1 MKISLPFPLYFGILL
16 AWGLLITP
24 TGQATSLHLTPKS
37 QLNVPVSKNAPSA
50 LSSHQP
56 AYPPLNPSSVQ
67 PMSTRQIAFNALKQG
82 QIRQAHVLLET
93 WVEEHPDDL
102 EATFQVAKSSYQL
115 GHIELMHR
123 YIEQLQTLSPQ
134 SMWTKKALAW
144 AETTPQWKVP
154 VAVQAQNKALFSFLA
169 SIAEETP
176 TPVNVAPVERKLP
189 TQEASLEAKTP
200 RSPVASP
207 MDPSPRST
215 TNAPS
220 TDTPTTSLPEL
231 KEGLIAP
238 SEASPAV
245 SAKAAAEAPPIAT
258 ASQRSPSTTTTPNT
272 GEIPPLTQAQI
283 TQNFQMLQQLMMMQM
298 MNNNNSNGTAMNMNN
313 PLSMLPMMMPQG
325 QGTNPANGNTQAF
338 SQMMQNSLLNNMNGL
353 FNTNTPNNNDSGFG
367 F

>member
-1 MKISLPFPLYFGILL
+1 MKIALPFPLYFGILL

-24 TGQATSLHLTPKS
+24 TSQAASLHLTPKS
-37 QLNVPVSKNAPSA
+37 QLNASLHQNAPSA

-67 PMSTRQIAFNALKQG
+67 PMTTRQIAFNALKQG

-93 WVEEHPDDL
+93 WVDEHPDDL
-102 EATFQVAKSSYQL
+102 EATFQVAQSSYEL

-144 AETTPQWKVP
+144 AETTPEWKVP
-154 VAVQAQNKALFSFLA
+154 VAVQAQNKALFSFLS
-169 SIAEETP
+169 SIAEEAP
-176 TPVNVAPVERKLP
+176 TPVNTPRLNASLP

-200 RSPVASP
+200 RSPVVPP
-207 MDPSPRST
+207 MDPSARFT

-220 TDTPTTSLPEL
+220 TDTPTMSLPDL

-245 SAKAAAEAPPIAT
+245 SSKASTEAPPTAT

-272 GEIPPLTQAQI
+272 GEILPLTQAQI

-298 MNNNNSNGTAMNMNN
+298 MNNNNSNGMAMNMNN

-325 QGTNPANGNTQAF
+325 QGANPANGNTQAF

-353 FNTNTPNNNDSGFG
+353 FNTNTPNSNDSGFG